1 MNSKKIN
8 YIISFELI
16 IKITIFILLLIFI
29 INKPVNAQKLREK
42 PSKSIQLS
50 PNHSNNYP
58 QSLKFSL
65 GKPNKYVQAESQ
77 ISMNFELDWTN
88 YQSHRVGL
96 DNNIDILLN
105 GRMSSNSPEIWMLQ
119 VIEPAPG
126 MKPHLYLIQNV
137 TGTASSETFS
147 EYIPLEWSI
156 SVDGSSFMPFEFN
169 LDNSMYHVF
178 SAGDHDFQVKI
189 QGQMPQIGDGYYKL
203 KLAQFLAPQM

>member
-1 MNSKKIN
+1 MNI
-8 YIISFELI
+8 FF
-16 IKITIFILLLIFI
+16 FILTLIFI
-29 INKPVNAQKLREK
+29 ENHKLNAQQLSKT
-42 PSKSIQLS
+42 PPKSIQLS
-50 PNHSNNYP
+50 PNQSNNHP
-58 QSLKFSL
+58 KALKFSL
-65 GKPNKYVQAESQ
+65 ENHHKYLKAESQ
-77 ISMNFELDWTN
+77 ISMNFELEWTN

-105 GRMSSNSPEIWMLQ
+105 GRMSSSAPEIWMLQ

-126 MKPHLYLIQNV
+126 IKPHLYLIQNV
-137 TGTASSETFS
+137 TGSASIENYS

-189 QGQMPQIGDGYYKL
+189 QGQLPQIGDGYYKL